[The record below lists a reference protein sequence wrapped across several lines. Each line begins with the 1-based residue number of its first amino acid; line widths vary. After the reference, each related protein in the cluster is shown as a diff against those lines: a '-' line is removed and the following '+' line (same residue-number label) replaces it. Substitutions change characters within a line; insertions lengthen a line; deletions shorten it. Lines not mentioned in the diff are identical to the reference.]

1 MGASRTLGYWMDG
14 RSPSGGADKQKGGKG
29 GYVLDSRRSVAETTV
44 GYITN
49 DGNKNNKKNKNR
61 NKKIKNNKNDKYYSL
76 PYYCIYRRSVAEH
89 ILLMIF
95 FILINDY
102 Y

>member
-1 MGASRTLGYWMDG
+1 MDDG

-49 DGNKNNKKNKNR
+49 DGNKN
-61 NKKIKNNKNDKYYSL
+61 KNNFKRQILFFYY
-76 PYYCIYRRSVAEH
+76 
-89 ILLMIF
+89 
-95 FILINDY
+95 
-102 Y
+102 